1 VGASIPSVRIT
12 VGGLLETVILL
23 LGTIAAFWLG
33 YAYVT
38 SHLEQ
43 LAWYQNLMGPALNY
57 ACTGHLGPLLL
68 TADATAGDLKA
79 MGYVT
84 NFLLAARQDL
94 PCDALPQHLQE
105 TSLLNGLDTSNVEQP
120 FNLILLY
127 AVLWRLFGPSW
138 TVTYF
143 VIAGVLAASFLVIYV
158 CLRRFTSAP
167 AAAAMTLIFISSPF
181 VVTNILSPRDAA
193 KLPFAIA
200 IPALL
205 IGLGSRPRSP
215 IRYCLFAGFMGL
227 LIGIGYG
234 FRSDLMLFLIP
245 AFLIILF
252 LGRVIQDQKDSTLT
266 KLRLHNAGVRLLAG
280 VALLLSFAV
289 GGFVPLTNDYVL
301 HKDYANVG
309 YHSLA
314 MGLLGHSRR
323 DLYQNHG
330 ADRAYM
336 YRDNHNN
343 DIAIGFRVMEQAA
356 RRYGED
362 VGFATG
368 PYWTYGK
375 RYYLDV
381 VRIIPADLIAG
392 AVGGFVNL
400 MTVPRNF
407 YDRHTLAAFDHTTP
421 WTHAYSCAQSSTI
434 CARFARLMDRTYAR
448 VLNLSPGWL
457 FAANFIVLFMFMCL
471 IAERYGFRS
480 AVAAIVLLGAAV
492 SVTSLRFEMRHMFY
506 LYVIS
511 LVAWTAVADWAAWA
525 LVRRTVGK
533 MSMKIR
539 SSDWPLISFPCA
551 AKMSALTAGLAASI
565 LAALWLARLYQ
576 VPVLRALIAALVNR
590 PAINAAYEIT
600 ERSPGLSMV
609 RMLSA
614 MPLSTGGVRAADAP
628 AKSRVEM
635 SLVAIKFDGIKCP
648 DRLVTISSVSD
659 SVAQY
664 NDPTYLIHEEI
675 ASPLENRDDY
685 IAFLPA
691 FNYLLGVNGDT
702 TFAGIEIENANV
714 PCIKAVK
721 LVSEFK
727 KEDVLFDF
735 FTPKNPQK
743 ISADDLNEKVYLPG
757 LGFI

>member
-1 VGASIPSVRIT
+1 
-12 VGGLLETVILL
+12 
-23 LGTIAAFWLG
+23 
-33 YAYVT
+33 
-38 SHLEQ
+38 
-43 LAWYQNLMGPALNY
+43 M
-57 ACTGHLGPLLL
+57 
-68 TADATAGDLKA
+68 
-79 MGYVT
+79 
-84 NFLLAARQDL
+84 
-94 PCDALPQHLQE
+94 
-105 TSLLNGLDTSNVEQP
+105 
-120 FNLILLY
+120 
-127 AVLWRLFGPSW
+127 
-138 TVTYF
+138 
-143 VIAGVLAASFLVIYV
+143 
-158 CLRRFTSAP
+158 
-167 AAAAMTLIFISSPF
+167 
-181 VVTNILSPRDAA
+181 SPRDAA

-252 LGRVIQDQKDSTLT
+252 LGRVIQDQKNSTLT
-266 KLRLHNAGVRLLAG
+266 KLRLHNIGVRLLAG

-289 GGFVPLTNDYVL
+289 GGFAPLTNDYLL

-314 MGLLGHSRR
+314 MGLLGHTRR

-336 YRDNHNN
+336 YRDKHNN

-381 VRIIPADLIAG
+381 VRIIPADLISG
-392 AVGGFVNL
+392 VIGGFVNL

-407 YDRHTLAAFDHTTP
+407 YDRHTLVAFDHTTP

-434 CARFARLMDRTYAR
+434 CARFARLMDQTYAR

-492 SVTSLRFEMRHMFY
+492 SVTSLRFEMRHIFY
-506 LYVIS
+506 LYVVP
-511 LVAWTAVADWAAWA
+511 LAAWTAVTDWAVWA
-525 LVRRTVGK
+525 LLRRTAGK
-533 MSMKIR
+533 MVMKIR
-539 SSDWPLISFPCA
+539 LSDWPLISLPCT
-551 AKMSALTAGLAASI
+551 AKMSALTAGLAAFI
-565 LAALWLARLYQ
+565 LVGLWLARLYQ
-576 VPVLRALIAALVNR
+576 VPVLRALIADLINR
-590 PAINAAYEIT
+590 PRINAGYEIM
-600 ERSPGLSMV
+600 ERGPDLSIVRVLSP
-609 RMLSA
+609 
-614 MPLSTGGVRAADAP
+614 MPLSTGGFRAVDAP
-628 AKSRVEM
+628 AKPRVEM
-635 SLVAIKFDGIKCP
+635 SVVAIELDGNKCP
-648 DRLVTISSVSD
+648 DRLITISSVSEFA
-659 SVAQY
+659 AQF
-664 NDPTYLIHEEI
+664 NDPTFSIHEEF
-675 ASPLENRDDY
+675 ALPLRHRDDY

-691 FNYLLGVNGDT
+691 FNYLLGVNGDIK
-702 TFAGIEIENANV
+702 FAGVEIENGPPFHALK
-714 PCIKAVK
+714 P
-721 LVSEFK
+721 
-727 KEDVLFDF
+727 
-735 FTPKNPQK
+735 
-743 ISADDLNEKVYLPG
+743 
-757 LGFI
+757 